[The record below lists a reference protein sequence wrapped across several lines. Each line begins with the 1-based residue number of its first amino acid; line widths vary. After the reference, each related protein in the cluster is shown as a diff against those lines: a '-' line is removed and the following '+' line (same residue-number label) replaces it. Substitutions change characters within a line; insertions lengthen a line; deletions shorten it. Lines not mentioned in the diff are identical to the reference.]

1 VRRHIIAPLSIM
13 PIQAL
18 SLLVLRHN
26 AVQRRAHI
34 SAYIGVV
41 VLVQR
46 ERAGRVLDEEV
57 QEAGLVALDFGNLL
71 EDLVGD

>member
-1 VRRHIIAPLSIM
+1 M
-13 PIQAL
+13 PIEAL
-18 SLLVLRHN
+18 SLLVLWHN

-34 SAYIGVV
+34 SANIGVV

-57 QEAGLVALDFGNLL
+57 QEAGLVALDFGDLL
-71 EDLVGD
+71 EDLVSD